1 MLDEVG
7 VTLADAGLCEHVAA
21 QNGQIH
27 PNDADHG
34 RSNTVPLQPALSVVP
49 MRDTNH
55 TSSIYK
61 TVSLMATT
69 TIQQP
74 CMKHTTFY
82 SDENTR
88 AILGWLTM
96 MVLLSHRGTLIT
108 LNAATVG
115 RWDTNASQC
124 PNPSKKASHKARAR
138 PT

>member
-1 MLDEVG
+1 M
-7 VTLADAGLCEHVAA
+7 
-21 QNGQIH
+21 
-27 PNDADHG
+27 
-34 RSNTVPLQPALSVVP
+34 SLQPALSVVP

-61 TVSLMATT
+61 TVSLMTTT

-88 AILGWLTM
+88 LILGWLTM

-108 LNAATVG
+108 LNATTMG
-115 RWDTNASQC
+115 RWDTMPASVPIH
-124 PNPSKKASHKARAR
+124 PNVSQETRVR